1 MCEVYSQNNKFQ
13 QTFYPADSQDSSN
26 SLAVTKTPEWLE
38 GQESAFPGHL
48 KHHGHL
54 KI

>member
-13 QTFYPADSQDSSN
+13 QTCPQDSPI
-26 SLAVTKTPEWLE
+26 SLAATKTPEWLE